1 MKTSPSNLPYIKINT
16 SDKMINTNLNTTNDS
31 NNNILNS
38 TFRQSKKLI
47 NRIQPY
53 TSNKKEHLKTNLST
67 SSLTNQT
74 FTYYKD
80 KFLSSLYNDIHK
92 KKFINSLKK
101 NQKNED
107 LINIINDSQKEAVKI
122 NNDIGNDTYVHNFLN
137 QNISSNR
144 WFKLIPKHLI
154 NFGEKENNN
163 ENVYSRNSKVFKI
176 KKKIVFEKEIVHL
189 SVYDNFDNYKKD
201 KYNKNNIVRIQDYI
215 DKTNNDDFG
224 FHTLR
229 KIGLNKALIKK
240 GERNS
245 NGNTYYSNHEE
256 EKKDTVIT
264 IINNDNSKEYIKNR
278 LTKSKKMGMGECP
291 SERIIFDDTRNLKKI
306 IMRNRIKNRSQRNFK
321 DFDTYDQKNK
331 KIISILNEKL
341 KQKSKDK
348 NNSIEKDM
356 KLFNLNYNL
365 YNRMNKMNKL
375 SSRIDVISHRLNN
388 INRKLDGY
396 LYKVKHSFDKDAENI
411 FS

>member
-16 SDKMINTNLNTTNDS
+16 SDKMINTNLNSTNDS

-189 SVYDNFDNYKKD
+189 SVYDNFDNYKKG

-264 IINNDNSKEYIKNR
+264 IINNDNTKEYIKNR
-278 LTKSKKMGMGECP
+278 LTKSKKMDMGEGP
-291 SERIIFDDTRNLKKI
+291 SEKIIFDDTRNLKKI

>member
-1 MKTSPSNLPYIKINT
+1 MKTSLSSLPYIKVCTN
-16 SDKMINTNLNTTNDS
+16 DKMINTNLNSTNNDS
-31 NNNILNS
+31 NNNFLNS

-47 NRIQPY
+47 KKIQPY
-53 TSNKKEHLKTNLST
+53 TSNKKEHLRTNLST

-80 KFLSSLYNDIHK
+80 KFLSSIYKDINK
-92 KKFINSLKK
+92 KKCINSLKK
-101 NQKNED
+101 NQNKED

-122 NNDIGNDTYVHNFLN
+122 NNDIGSDNFVHNFLN
-137 QNISSNR
+137 QNLSSNR
-144 WFKLIPKHLI
+144 WFKLIPKNLI
-154 NFGEKENNN
+154 NFREDKNKDQNL
-163 ENVYSRNSKVFKI
+163 YSRNSKVFKI

-201 KYNKNNIVRIQDYI
+201 KYNKDNIVRIQDYI
-215 DKTNNDDFG
+215 DKTVNDDFG

-229 KIGLNKALIKK
+229 KVGLSKALIKK

-256 EKKDTVIT
+256 EKKDTIIT
-264 IINNDNSKEYIKNR
+264 IINHDNSKEYIKNR
-278 LTKSKKMGMGECP
+278 LTKNKKINGEG
-291 SERIIFDDTRNLKKI
+291 SNEKIIFDDTKNLKKI

-341 KQKSKDK
+341 KQKNKDK
-348 NNSIEKDM
+348 NKSADRDI
-356 KLFNLNYNL
+356 KLINLNYNL
-365 YNRMNKMNKL
+365 YNRRNKMNKL
-375 SSRIDVISHRLNN
+375 SNRIDIISHRLNN
-388 INRKLDGY
+388 INRRLDGY
-396 LYKVKHSFDKDAENI
+396 LYKVKDSFDKDAQKI
-411 FS
+411 LC

>member
-16 SDKMINTNLNTTNDS
+16 SDKMINTNLNSTNDS

-38 TFRQSKKLI
+38 TFRQNKKLI

-144 WFKLIPKHLI
+144 WFKLITKHLI
-154 NFGEKENNN
+154 NFGEKENKN

-189 SVYDNFDNYKKD
+189 SVYDNFDNYKKG

-264 IINNDNSKEYIKNR
+264 IINNDNTKEYIKNR
-278 LTKSKKMGMGECP
+278 LTKSKKMDMGEGP
-291 SERIIFDDTRNLKKI
+291 SEKIIFDDTRNLKKI

>member
-16 SDKMINTNLNTTNDS
+16 SDKMINTNLNSTNDS

-107 LINIINDSQKEAVKI
+107 LINLINDSQKEAVKI

-154 NFGEKENNN
+154 NFGEKENKN

-278 LTKSKKMGMGECP
+278 LTKSKKMDMGEGP
-291 SERIIFDDTRNLKKI
+291 SEKIIFDDTRNLKKI

-365 YNRMNKMNKL
+365 YNRMNK
-375 SSRIDVISHRLNN
+375 
-388 INRKLDGY
+388 
-396 LYKVKHSFDKDAENI
+396 
-411 FS
+411 

>member
-1 MKTSPSNLPYIKINT
+1 MKASLSNLPYIKINT
-16 SDKMINTNLNTTNDS
+16 TDKMINTNLSSTNDS

-47 NRIQPY
+47 NKIQPY
-53 TSNKKEHLKTNLST
+53 TSNKKEHLRTNLST

-80 KFLSSLYNDIHK
+80 KFLSSFYNDIHK

-101 NQKNED
+101 NQIKED

-122 NNDIGNDTYVHNFLN
+122 NDDIGNDTYVHNFLN
-137 QNISSNR
+137 KNLSSNR

-154 NFGEKENNN
+154 NFREKENNV
-163 ENVYSRNSKVFKI
+163 ENVYNKNSKVFKI

-201 KYNKNNIVRIQDYI
+201 KFNKNNIVRIQDYI
-215 DKTNNDDFG
+215 DKTTNDDFG

-229 KIGLNKALIKK
+229 KVGLNKALIKK
-240 GERNS
+240 GEKNS

-264 IINNDNSKEYIKNR
+264 IINQDNSKEYIKNR
-278 LTKSKKMGMGECP
+278 LTKNKKMGMGEGS
-291 SERIIFDDTRNLKKI
+291 SEKIIFDDTKNLKKI
-306 IMRNRIKNRSQRNFK
+306 IMRNRMKNRSQRNFK

-341 KQKSKDK
+341 KQKSKNK
-348 NNSIEKDM
+348 NNSIEKYM
-356 KLFNLNYNL
+356 KLINLNYNL
-365 YNRMNKMNKL
+365 YSRRNKMDKL
-375 SSRIDVISHRLNN
+375 SSRIEVISHRLNN
-388 INRKLDGY
+388 INRKFDGY
-396 LYKVKHSFDKDAENI
+396 LYKVKNSFDKDAENI

>member
-16 SDKMINTNLNTTNDS
+16 SDKMINTNLNSTNDS

-107 LINIINDSQKEAVKI
+107 LINIINDSQKESVKI

-264 IINNDNSKEYIKNR
+264 IINNDNTKEYIKNR
-278 LTKSKKMGMGECP
+278 LIKSKKMDMGEGP
-291 SERIIFDDTRNLKKI
+291 SEKIIFDDTRNLKKI

-331 KIISILNEKL
+331 KIISILYEKL

>member
-16 SDKMINTNLNTTNDS
+16 SDKMINTNLNSTNDS

-38 TFRQSKKLI
+38 TFRQNKKLI

-154 NFGEKENNN
+154 NFVEKENNN

-189 SVYDNFDNYKKD
+189 SVYDNFDNYKKG

-264 IINNDNSKEYIKNR
+264 IINNDNTKEYIKNR
-278 LTKSKKMGMGECP
+278 LTKSKKMDMGEGP
-291 SERIIFDDTRNLKKI
+291 SEKIIFDDTRNLKKI

-348 NNSIEKDM
+348 NNSIEKDI

-365 YNRMNKMNKL
+365 YNKMNKMNKL

>member
-1 MKTSPSNLPYIKINT
+1 MKASLSNLPYIKINT
-16 SDKMINTNLNTTNDS
+16 TDKMINTNLSSTNDS

-47 NRIQPY
+47 NKIQPY
-53 TSNKKEHLKTNLST
+53 TSNKKEHLRTNLST

-80 KFLSSLYNDIHK
+80 KFLSSFYNDIHK

-101 NQKNED
+101 NQIKED

-122 NNDIGNDTYVHNFLN
+122 NDDIGNDTYVHNFLN
-137 QNISSNR
+137 KNLSSNR

-154 NFGEKENNN
+154 NFREKENNV
-163 ENVYSRNSKVFKI
+163 ENVYNKNSKVFKI
-176 KKKIVFEKEIVHL
+176 KKKIVFEKEIAHL

-201 KYNKNNIVRIQDYI
+201 RYNKDNIVRIQDYI
-215 DKTNNDDFG
+215 DKTIKEDFG

-229 KIGLNKALIKK
+229 KVGLNKALIKK

-245 NGNTYYSNHEE
+245 NGNTYYSDHEE
-256 EKKDTVIT
+256 EKKDTIIT
-264 IINNDNSKEYIKNR
+264 IINHNNSKEYIKTR
-278 LTKSKKMGMGECP
+278 LTKNKKKGMGEGS
-291 SERIIFDDTRNLKKI
+291 SEKIIFDDTKSLKKL
-306 IMRNRIKNRSQRNFK
+306 IMRNRFKNRSQRNFK

-331 KIISILNEKL
+331 NIISILNEKL
-341 KQKSKDK
+341 KQKNK
-348 NNSIEKDM
+348 NKTNSVEKDM
-356 KLFNLNYNL
+356 KLINLNYNL
-365 YNRMNKMNKL
+365 YNRRNKMNKI
-375 SSRIDVISHRLNN
+375 SSRIDIISHKLNK

-396 LYKVKHSFDKDAENI
+396 LCKIKHSFDKDAEKYL
-411 FS
+411 S

>member
-1 MKTSPSNLPYIKINT
+1 MKASLSNLPYIKINT
-16 SDKMINTNLNTTNDS
+16 TDKMINTNLSSTNDS

-47 NRIQPY
+47 NKIQPY
-53 TSNKKEHLKTNLST
+53 TSNKKEHLRTNLST

-80 KFLSSLYNDIHK
+80 KFLSSFYNDIHK

-101 NQKNED
+101 NQIKED

-122 NNDIGNDTYVHNFLN
+122 NDDIGNDTYVHNFLN
-137 QNISSNR
+137 QNLSSNR

-154 NFGEKENNN
+154 NFREKENNA
-163 ENVYSRNSKVFKI
+163 ENVYNKNSKVFKI
-176 KKKIVFEKEIVHL
+176 KKKIVFEKEIAHL

-201 KYNKNNIVRIQDYI
+201 KYNKDNIVRIQDYI
-215 DKTNNDDFG
+215 DKTVNDDFG

-229 KIGLNKALIKK
+229 KVGLNKALIKK
-240 GERNS
+240 GEKNS

-256 EKKDTVIT
+256 EKKDTIIT
-264 IINNDNSKEYIKNR
+264 IINYDNSKEYIKNR
-278 LTKSKKMGMGECP
+278 LTKNKKMGVEGDA
-291 SERIIFDDTRNLKKI
+291 SEKIIFDDTKHLKKI
-306 IMRNRIKNRSQRNFK
+306 MMRNRIKNRSQRNFK

-331 KIISILNEKL
+331 KILYILNEKL
-341 KQKSKDK
+341 KQKNKNK
-348 NNSIEKDM
+348 NNSSEKDI
-356 KLFNLNYNL
+356 KLINLNYNL
-365 YNRMNKMNKL
+365 YNRRNKMNKL
-375 SSRIDVISHRLNN
+375 SSRIDIISHRLNN
-388 INRKLDGY
+388 INRKLEGY
-396 LYKVKHSFDKDAENI
+396 LYRVKHSFDKDAENI

>member
-16 SDKMINTNLNTTNDS
+16 SDKMINTNLNSTNDS

-38 TFRQSKKLI
+38 TFRQNKKLI

-107 LINIINDSQKEAVKI
+107 LINLINDSQKEAVKI

-144 WFKLIPKHLI
+144 WFKLITKHLI
-154 NFGEKENNN
+154 NFGEKENKN

-278 LTKSKKMGMGECP
+278 LTKSKKMDMGEGP
-291 SERIIFDDTRNLKKI
+291 SEKIIFDDTRNLKKI